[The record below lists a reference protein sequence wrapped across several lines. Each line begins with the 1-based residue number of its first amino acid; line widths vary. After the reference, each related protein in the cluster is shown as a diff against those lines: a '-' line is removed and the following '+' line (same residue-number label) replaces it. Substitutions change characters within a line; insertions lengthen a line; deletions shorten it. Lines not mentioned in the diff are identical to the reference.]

1 MPFSGKPRQLLGGC
15 RFLEGPVWLRAGSP
29 MAALARLPG
38 PALVFSD
45 LQIGRLLWWTPND
58 DHGLWREDSGGANG
72 NALDPEGRLVTCE
85 HGGRRVTR
93 TEPDGTVTVL
103 ATHWRGRRLNS
114 PNDVV
119 VRSNGAVYFTD
130 PPYGVQP
137 EHREIDAQGVYRIGP
152 GGEPELLAGELVKP
166 NGLAFSP
173 DERLLY
179 VADTEQGRVRVYT
192 TPADGQWLMNGQ
204 DLCEVPRPDGLRVDV
219 EGNLY
224 VAALDGVQVFDPD
237 GRRLAT
243 LELPERPANLAFG
256 GEDGRTLFICARTSL
271 YACRTRLPG
280 AAVAG

>member
-1 MPFSGKPRQLLGGC
+1 MPFSGEPRQVLGGC
-15 RFLEGPVWLRAGSP
+15 RFLEGPVWLPAASP

-45 LQIGRLLWWTPND
+45 LQVGRLLWWTPT
-58 DHGLWREDSGGANG
+58 DHGIWREDSGGANG
-72 NALDPEGRLVTCE
+72 NALDPAGRLVTCE

-93 TEPDGTVTVL
+93 TEVDGTVTVL
-103 ATHWRGRRLNS
+103 ATHWQQRRLNS

-119 VRSNGAVYFTD
+119 VQSNGAVYFSD

-137 EHREIDAQGVYRIGP
+137 EDREIDVQGVYRLASG
-152 GGEPELLAGELVKP
+152 GGEPELLAGDFVKP

-179 VADTEQGRVRVYT
+179 VADTERGLVRSYT
-192 TPADGQWLMNGQ
+192 TPADGQALLHGR
-204 DLCEVPRPDGLRVDV
+204 DLCQVPRPDGLRLDV

-224 VAALDGVQVFDPD
+224 VAALDGVQVFDRD

-280 AAVAG
+280 ATVAA